1 MKCYAFMWE
10 DPLYV
15 SNVLHHK
22 ISAYIILLFIVYNN
36 FSWYY
41 IEGEA

>member
-22 ISAYIILLFIVYNN
+22 ISAYIILLLLCTIT
-36 FSWYY
+36 SLGT
-41 IEGEA
+41 I